1 MQHEADAIF
10 LELTSPPSEG
20 VEPMGIDTPLVDREG
35 YPRGDIDIYRA
46 RTLRQRFRVLQTDH
60 KETEQEI
67 ENLLQQLAVMK
78 NPRKTKEQ
86 EEEQAARLAS
96 KPKPK
101 YDPITGKWVVKNWDG
116 TVAGVSGGEQR
127 RFDNLA
133 AGGGAEAP
141 TTTTSTATTT
151 TTEQP
156 QQPQRRP
163 FARIDLVTAGS
174 PADLAGLEQEDLI
187 VEFGPLHAEN
197 HNQFRAIAEL
207 VQRMASEQRAIPIT
221 LLRRRIEE
229 QTLKKYSLL
238 PRPWSGRGLIGCHIV
253 PYTSEEY

>member
-1 MQHEADAIF
+1 MVRWQ
-10 LELTSPPSEG
+10 
-20 VEPMGIDTPLVDREG
+20 V
-35 YPRGDIDIYRA
+35 
-46 RTLRQRFRVLQTDH
+46 FR
-60 KETEQEI
+60 
-67 ENLLQQLAVMK
+67 
-78 NPRKTKEQ
+78 
-86 EEEQAARLAS
+86 
-96 KPKPK
+96 
-101 YDPITGKWVVKNWDG
+101 
-116 TVAGVSGGEQR
+116 GGEQR

-133 AGGGAEAP
+133 AGGGAEGP
-141 TTTTSTATTT
+141 TTTTSTTTT
-151 TTEQP
+151 NTTQQP

-253 PYTSEEY
+253 PYTSEEH